1 MISIHQIVENPE
13 LFKQELTK
21 RFKPTEIIDNIL
33 KSSSIYK
40 DGQKNLETLRQE
52 KNNINQVI
60 ATLSSEE
67 KEIKLSEM
75 KSVSNQI
82 KESEDTQ
89 RNLKTE
95 LDLLISKIPTL
106 TWEGIPVGPDDSAN
120 VEINVFGLKPDY
132 NFTPKFYYD
141 LPVFKRDY
149 LSEKGV
155 EAAGFRGYY
164 ITGEL
169 AKFQRALFNWVLD
182 RVLEQGFDLVIP
194 PIAVNEN
201 VMIGT
206 GFFPTG
212 MDDVYE
218 VIEGDRT
225 KYLTGTS
232 EPSLMFMESNK
243 HLELE
248 KPRLITAWTTCFRK
262 EIGAHGKDTKGGIRV
277 HQFEKVEMVALCK
290 PENSAKIFDMLTQLF
305 SSNLDLLGLH
315 YHHLEVSSGDI
326 SIKNYRQ
333 IDIEAWFPASQ
344 DFRELSSSS
353 NCTDYQTRNLNITYT
368 NSESQKELDHSLN
381 CTGITN
387 RAMFAIMEQFQ
398 KADGSVKVP
407 EVLRKYYPREILE

>member
-1 MISIHQIVENPE
+1 
-13 LFKQELTK
+13 
-21 RFKPTEIIDNIL
+21 
-33 KSSSIYK
+33 
-40 DGQKNLETLRQE
+40 
-52 KNNINQVI
+52 
-60 ATLSSEE
+60 
-67 KEIKLSEM
+67 M

-95 LDLLISKIPTL
+95 LDLLISKIPNL

-368 NSESQKELDHSLN
+368 NSESQKELAHSLN